1 VAERR
6 GGQHRT
12 PARDLAPDELA
23 ARTREGDPQA
33 VSRALTVVERE
44 LPDSHRLLT
53 ELGQPAGHVIGLT
66 GSPGGG
72 KSTLTDQLARALRE
86 RGERVGVLA
95 VDPSSALTG
104 GALLGDRVRMRSVAT
119 DPGVFVRSVAARGSF
134 GGLSATTSGCLRVLA
149 AGGFAPT
156 IVETVGAGQSE
167 VEVMSFAHTVVLVLT
182 PAGGD
187 DVQALK
193 AGIMEI
199 ADVFVV
205 NKADLPGAV
214 NTVSYVRGAIDAST
228 RTDGWRPP
236 VLSTRA
242 DRGEGIEELLD
253 AIEAHQRHLV
263 DSGGLAQRER
273 RRRRAEV
280 ETLVLRRLERGVQ
293 RRLDDDLAELD
304 GEGSAVEVAVELM
317 ERWAPGL
324 AVT

>member
-1 VAERR
+1 MAERR
-6 GGQHRT
+6 GGLQRT

-23 ARTREGDPQA
+23 ERVREGDPQA

-44 LPDSHRLLT
+44 LPDGHRLLAG
-53 ELGQPAGHVIGLT
+53 LGQSAGHVIGLT

-242 DRGEGIEELLD
+242 DRGEGVDELLD
-253 AIEAHQRHLV
+253 AIESHQRHLV
-263 DSGGLAQRER
+263 ETGGLAQRER

-293 RRLDDDLAELD
+293 RRLDADLAELD

-324 AVT
+324 ATT

>member
-1 VAERR
+1 
-6 GGQHRT
+6 
-12 PARDLAPDELA
+12 
-23 ARTREGDPQA
+23 
-33 VSRALTVVERE
+33 
-44 LPDSHRLLT
+44 
-53 ELGQPAGHVIGLT
+53 
-66 GSPGGG
+66 
-72 KSTLTDQLARALRE
+72 
-86 RGERVGVLA
+86 
-95 VDPSSALTG
+95 
-104 GALLGDRVRMRSVAT
+104 
-119 DPGVFVRSVAARGSF
+119 
-134 GGLSATTSGCLRVLA
+134 
-149 AGGFAPT
+149 
-156 IVETVGAGQSE
+156 VETVGAGQSE

-242 DRGEGIEELLD
+242 DRGEGVDELLD
-253 AIEAHQRHLV
+253 AIESHQRHLV
-263 DSGGLAQRER
+263 ETGGLAQRER

-293 RRLDDDLAELD
+293 RRLDADLAELD

-324 AVT
+324 ATT